1 MTQNT
6 TLFNNKEQ
14 QLFFVLA
21 GIFITSAIV
30 AEIIG
35 AKIFSLEAF
44 LGIAPA
50 QISII
55 EGFKIDFNMSVGV
68 LIWPV
73 VFIISDIV
81 NEYFGK
87 TGVKRMTFV
96 AIGLIIYTFFV
107 LYAATG
113 LPPAPFWLEVNSMTP
128 QGNSFDI
135 NYAYKTVFSQGL
147 NIIVASI
154 VAFLLGQLVDAYAF
168 HWFRVLTNNK
178 KKWIRA
184 TGSTLISQ
192 LIDSFVILFLAFY
205 VLGNWNFSQV
215 IAVGIVQYTYKLIIA
230 IAMTPIIYGS
240 NYLISNYLGKE
251 KTEMMLQNIMK

>member
-44 LGIAPA
+44 LGIPPA

-73 VFIISDIV
+73 VFIVSDIV

-87 TGVKRMTFV
+87 TGVKRITFV

-107 LYAATG
+107 LYAATS
-113 LPPAPFWLEVNSMTP
+113 LPPAQFWLEVNKMTP
-128 QGNSFDI
+128 QGNNFDI
-135 NYAYKTVFSQGL
+135 NYAYKTIFSQGS

-154 VAFLLGQLVDAYAF
+154 VAFLLGQLVDAYTF

-205 VLGNWNFSQV
+205 VLGNWSFSQV
-215 IAVGIVQYTYKLIIA
+215 IAVGIVQYAYKLIVA
-230 IAMTPIIYGS
+230 IAMTPVIYGS
-240 NYLISNYLGKE
+240 NYLINNYLGKE
-251 KTEMMLQNIMK
+251 KTEIMLQNIMK